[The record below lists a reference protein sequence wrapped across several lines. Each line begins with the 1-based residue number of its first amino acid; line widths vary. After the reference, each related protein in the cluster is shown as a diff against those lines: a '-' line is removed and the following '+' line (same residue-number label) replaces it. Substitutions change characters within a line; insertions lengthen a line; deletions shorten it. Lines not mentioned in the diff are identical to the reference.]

1 MLNDLIQKRSVETI
15 ELIPK
20 GYRSDQTI
28 KETIRCVV
36 FQLLREEGLV
46 AVPAFRNPRFPEGP
60 VDIAGVDP
68 VNDAVKMAFSANP
81 LVELSDVKSL
91 ERIEAET
98 RCIITFSRAGAKVK
112 QSAFFLKP
120 GIDHID
126 LYGGEF

>member
-1 MLNDLIQKRSVETI
+1 MLNELIRKRATETI

-20 GYRSDQTI
+20 GYGSEQAI

-36 FQLLREEGLV
+36 FQLLREEGLI

-60 VDIAGVDP
+60 VDVVGLDP
-68 VNDAVKMAFSANP
+68 GDFTVKMAFSANP

-91 ERIEAET
+91 DRVDADYK
-98 RCIITFSRAGAKVK
+98 CIVTFSTAGAKVK
-112 QSAFFLKP
+112 QSAFFLKA

-126 LYGGEF
+126 LYGMKS